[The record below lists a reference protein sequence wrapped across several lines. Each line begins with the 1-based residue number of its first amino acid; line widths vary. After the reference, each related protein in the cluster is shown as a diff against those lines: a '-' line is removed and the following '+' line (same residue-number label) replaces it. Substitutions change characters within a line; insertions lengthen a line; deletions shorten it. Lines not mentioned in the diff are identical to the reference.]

1 MFPNHQDMAKFL
13 LPLAALLLWGSD
25 MSAQSMMRVHLHG
38 RNPVDFPVG
47 QIDSVTFATVEEEPV
62 QKGTLAGTWYWEGR
76 EQGYSETLTFNAD
89 GTFTCLDHYFDY
101 GLDSSTY
108 GIYMFFGSMLSM
120 RSNGYGYSRF
130 YQWMVTELTAKRLKV
145 LTRMGSFTYM
155 REGMNDE

>member
-1 MFPNHQDMAKFL
+1 MAKFL
-13 LPLAALLLWGSD
+13 LPLAALLLGISNV
-25 MSAQSMMRVHLHG
+25 SAQSVMRVHLQG
-38 RNPVDFPVG
+38 RNPVDFPVE
-47 QIDSVTFATVEEEPV
+47 QIDSIALVTAEEESA
-62 QKGTLAGTWYWEGR
+62 QKGTLVGTWRWESR

-101 GLDSSTY
+101 GFDSSTY

-130 YQWMVTELTAKRLKV
+130 YQWMVTELTDLRLTV

-155 REGMNDE
+155 RGRDE

>member
-1 MFPNHQDMAKFL
+1 
-13 LPLAALLLWGSD
+13 

-130 YQWMVTELTAKRLKV
+130 YQWMVTELTDQCLTV